1 MKSISLFSGYL
12 GLDLGAKMALGDLDT
27 ILWAD
32 IEPGPRALCRFH
44 APDADEEHDVTV
56 IDWSKL
62 PHVDVLTGGSPCQSV
77 SLAGLRA
84 GMREGTRSGL
94 WSCQAD
100 AIAALRPNIMIHE
113 NVSGILSAAASGK
126 YDVTLAD
133 RRAAKL
139 RAAGLCGCDEPDLD
153 LPDGVGLG
161 SGEAVRRA
169 DDALLEWALAH
180 DRDVSNVCCNRC
192 GLPVFERANGGL
204 LSGGARLG
212 GVDAQ
217 PSIRAL
223 GRVLGDLANLGY
235 DAAWRAVEA
244 ADVGA
249 PHHRLRVFTVAWP
262 HRDGDEPSGAWA
274 RWDGG
279 LDAWVTG
286 QPSLFDEPIV
296 FYGSWPKSCVMVAGA
311 ASAPPVSVPAP
322 SVRDMARLLPTPSA
336 LYDSEKAG
344 SLDWSRGRAEAGRQL
359 GLADAVNLLP
369 TPIAHDARGGKTPE
383 QVAAARAQ
391 GYGVS
396 NLNETVVN
404 ELLPTPIARDAGI
417 GGPMS
422 PEAKRAGGHA
432 VTLQDVVERG
442 GLLPTPAASDGGKF
456 GASDP
461 GELRASETKKSV
473 HLCDEVGALL
483 PTPIARDVKGNNA
496 RHNQDCL
503 PGAVEMGMALLP
515 TPVAGDGGKGGP
527 NARHGG
533 GDRPLSSALLPT
545 PAATDGDGRGPV
557 PVADRKAGGHS
568 VHLADT
574 ICDRTVDWGRFAPA
588 IRRWE
593 RVLGRPAPDP
603 SQISGSM
610 IRWARGAQDNLFDPD
625 WLAERCPGC
634 ENAGR
639 MADWGL
645 WGRIHAGEVAP
656 DEVIGATRLP
666 HPAILNAWAKRQ
678 TRRISPACLSPR
690 FVEWMMG
697 LPDGWVTD
705 PAIWRDVP
713 GNHRNLQLRAL
724 GNGVCPQQAAAAIRW
739 ALKVRETI

>member
-12 GLDLGAKMALGDLDT
+12 GLDLGARMALGDLDT

-32 IEPGPRALCRFH
+32 IEPGPQALCRFH
-44 APDADEEHDVTV
+44 APDAREEHDVAN

-84 GMREGTRSGL
+84 GMKQGTRSGL

-100 AIAALRPNIMIHE
+100 AVAALRPNIMIHE
-113 NVSGILSAAASGK
+113 NVSGVLSAAASGK

-153 LPDGVGLG
+153 LPDGVNPGR
-161 SGEAVRRA
+161 GEAARRA
-169 DDALLEWALAH
+169 DDALLEWAQTHGGNVA
-180 DRDVSNVCCNRC
+180 NVCCNRC
-192 GLPVFERANGGL
+192 GLPVFERADGKL
-204 LSGGARLG
+204 LSGGARLRG
-212 GVDAQ
+212 ADAW

-249 PHHRLRVFTVAWP
+249 PHHRPRVFTVAWP
-262 HRDGDEPSGAWA
+262 HRDGDGPGGAWA
-274 RWDGG
+274 RWDGE

-286 QPSLFDEPIV
+286 QPSLFDEPNV
-296 FYGSWPKSCVMVAGA
+296 FRGSWPRSGVMVAGA
-311 ASAPPVSVPAP
+311 VSAPPASVPAP
-322 SVRDMARLLPTPSA
+322 SV

-344 SLDWSRGRAEAGRQL
+344 GPDWSRGRAEQGRQL
-359 GLADAVNLLP
+359 GFADAVNLLP
-369 TPIAHDARGGKTPE
+369 TPIAHDAQGGKTPE

-396 NLNETVVN
+396 NVNETVVN
-404 ELLPTPIARDAGI
+404 ELLPTP
-417 GGPMS
+417 
-422 PEAKRAGGHA
+422 
-432 VTLQDVVERG
+432 V
-442 GLLPTPAASDGGKF
+442 
-456 GASDP
+456 
-461 GELRASETKKSV
+461 
-473 HLCDEVGALL
+473 
-483 PTPIARDVKGNNA
+483 ARDVKGGNI
-496 RHNQDCL
+496 RGTQDCL
-503 PGAVEMGMALLP
+503 PGAVGMGMALLP
-515 TPVAGDGGKGGP
+515 TPVAGDGDKGGP
-527 NARHGG
+527 NARHGS
-533 GDRPLSSALLPT
+533 GDKPLSSVLLPT

-557 PVADRKAGGHS
+557 PVAVRKAGGHS

-610 IRWARGAQDNLFDPD
+610 IHWARGAQDNLFDPA

-639 MADWGL
+639 MADWPL
-645 WGRIHAGEVAP
+645 WKRIHAGEIAP

-678 TRRISPACLSPR
+678 TRRISPTCLSPR

-697 LPDGWVTD
+697 LPAGWVTD
-705 PAIWRDVP
+705 PAIWRGVP

-724 GNGVCPQQAAAAIRW
+724 GNGVCPRQAAAAIRW